1 MKKIKFVGSHIL
13 SVTLAASVLTS
24 VLVSAAVQRMRER
37 PSNNPWDY
45 TLISSDGNVV
55 LNNTLHSFCVN
66 GDIRSNGDTYMN
78 ENDFYIDGYVATS
91 GAIFKDLLTID
102 IGESFTGVDMIDVP
116 NKWDN
121 VYSVATKNG
130 DYEYITE
137 NIKKNSL
144 ELERTAIS
152 ESDLYIDIS
161 SDIVPDTDL
170 SENSGKG
177 KVGVFGA
184 GYLASAYENY
194 DKWKTIIPLFEN
206 DINLSEDLSGKRDLL
221 ELADKSGFIPIRE
234 QEVDN
239 KWNNYEKLPRAAI
252 NENFSSD
259 GVSQY
264 INKIKQNNPVFETG
278 NKNPVQISGT
288 YSNDTINP
296 TEASAES
303 IVVNGGNF
311 ALNGNYE
318 NLEEIKLE
326 NGGGAQLIG
335 DFPNLKYIYKTSWS
349 NLNLAGNFPSLECI
363 YMPGGQ
369 LLLGTADKGFSAD
382 NVTIINENGSVVVYT
397 AQDINITNS
406 EILSNQNILMRG
418 AGKDAVES
426 EFNSENTL
434 MAAKGCVM
442 FEDMNDCNLSR
453 YEKLPVFYSQYPISL
468 INCNFRLMQG
478 LFMVKSGAIIMAAS
492 DIDTMRGFLVA
503 QNGIN
508 EYQASSSTGFYIDT
522 YSYNIPT
529 GIHSLNKQPDGS
541 ERIGRISGVEYADF
555 PTELLSK
562 VGDAEKFLK
571 DIQVND
577 VDSELG
583 HMITTPG
590 LLKINASLLSYGDI
604 NINAGKIEND
614 SKAKSVISSRNG
626 NITINIAKEMNYH
639 GIIYAP
645 NGKVTIHGEGN
656 IYGRI
661 FAREIE
667 VTSDSFMFEGRN
679 IDIESFGFTETESV
693 TTRPTEV
700 VSTTESTSATTQ
712 QVTTISNITETSS
725 SSETSSTTT
734 ITTEFT
740 TPVDYSSNVKYEY
753 DNLNRVIKAVYD
765 EENYVVYEYD
775 ANGNITKVTIVKD
788 GIIQQ

>member
-1 MKKIKFVGSHIL
+1 
-13 SVTLAASVLTS
+13 
-24 VLVSAAVQRMRER
+24 MRER

-55 LNNTLHSFCVN
+55 LNNTLHSFCVG
-66 GDIRSNGDTYMN
+66 GDIRSNGDTYLN
-78 ENDFYIDGYVATS
+78 KNDFYIDGDVVTS
-91 GAIFKDLLTID
+91 GLIFRDSLTID
-102 IGESFTGVDMIDVP
+102 IGESFTGVDMIDVT

-121 VYSVATKNG
+121 VYSVATESG
-130 DYEYITE
+130 DYEYIAE

-144 ELERTAIS
+144 ELEKTAIS

-206 DINLSEDLSGKRDLL
+206 DINLSEDSSGKRDLL
-221 ELADKSGFIPIRE
+221 ELAEKSGFIPIRE

-318 NLEEIKLE
+318 NLKEIKLE

-382 NVTIINENGSVVVYT
+382 NATIINENGSVVVYT

-426 EFNSENTL
+426 EFNAENTL
-434 MAAKGCVM
+434 MAAESCVM
-442 FEDMNDCNLSR
+442 FEDMNDFNLSR

-468 INCNFRLMQG
+468 INCKFRLMQG

-562 VGDAEKFLK
+562 VGDAEKFLE

-577 VDSELG
+577 VASELG
-583 HMITTPG
+583 HMTTTPG

-614 SKAKSVISSRNG
+614 SNAKSVISSRNG

-645 NGKVTIHGEGN
+645 NGKVTINGEGN

-679 IDIESFGFTETESV
+679 IDIESFGFTQTESV
-693 TTRPTEV
+693 TTQPTEV
-700 VSTTESTSATTQ
+700 VSTTEITSATTQ

-753 DNLNRVIKAVYD
+753 DNLNRVIKAIYD
-765 EENYVVYEYD
+765 EENYVIYEYD
-775 ANGNITKVTIVKD
+775 ANGNITKVTVVKD
-788 GIIQQ
+788 GIIQ